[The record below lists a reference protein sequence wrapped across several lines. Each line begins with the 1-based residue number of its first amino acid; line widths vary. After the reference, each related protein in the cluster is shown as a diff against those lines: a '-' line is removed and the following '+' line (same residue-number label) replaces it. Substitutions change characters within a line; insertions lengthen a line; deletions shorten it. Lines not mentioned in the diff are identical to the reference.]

1 MKTIQC
7 ECGHKNP
14 FGTEICESCGK
25 PLSNENSR
33 ELINMRYEGSAIRS
47 QTYNKT
53 FIDKIWN
60 FFSSVKVGIGIII
73 VILIAAAIGTIFPQE
88 MYIPP
93 NVDPT
98 TYYKQEYGTPGQIFY
113 LLGFHNLYGSW
124 WFLLLLA
131 ALGISLIIVSID
143 RGVPLYR
150 ALKHQRVTRHESF
163 MKRQRLFAVSDHGIS
178 LEQVKKVLSGKR
190 YRIKEDNGN
199 ILAEK
204 NRFSRWG
211 PYVNHTGLIIFL
223 IGAMLRFFPG
233 MYTDQTLWIREGETT
248 AVPGTKTDEGQ
259 YYLKN
264 HKFVMELYNKKDKQF
279 SNALNQVGNEVPK
292 NYQSNITLYHAN
304 PAQVVGAAPEL
315 KKVKDAKIKVNEPL
329 TFGDYALY
337 QVDFK
342 LNEFHRMNLKLEKKS
357 TGKSFGEIKIN
368 LFNPKSAYDLGNGY
382 KVKMVE
388 YFPNFKLDED
398 GQPTTENSVPDNPAF
413 VFKMFT
419 PETPKGETAF
429 IGIRKNVEAGNNKY
443 KMTFS
448 GLGTKNV
455 SALTVKKDK
464 TLPIIIVGGIIFMLG
479 VVQGLYWNH
488 RRIWIQQKNGQLWIA
503 AHTNKNW
510 FGLKK
515 EMQAISEESG
525 LVMPVDQ
532 SDEKS
537 A

>member
-1 MKTIQC
+1 
-7 ECGHKNP
+7 
-14 FGTEICESCGK
+14 
-25 PLSNENSR
+25 
-33 ELINMRYEGSAIRS
+33 MRYEGSAIRS
-47 QTYNKT
+47 QIYNKT

-368 LFNPKSAYDLGNGY
+368 LFNPKPAYDLGNGY

-455 SALTVKKDK
+455 SALTVKKDR

-537 A
+537 V

>member
-223 IGAMLRFFPG
+223 IGAMLRFFPD

-448 GLGTKNV
+448 GLETKNV
-455 SALTVKKDK
+455 SALTVKKDR

>member
-1 MKTIQC
+1 
-7 ECGHKNP
+7 
-14 FGTEICESCGK
+14 
-25 PLSNENSR
+25 
-33 ELINMRYEGSAIRS
+33 MRYEGSALRS

-53 FIDKIWN
+53 IVDKIWN

-73 VILIAAAIGTIFPQE
+73 VILVAAAIGTIFPQE

-93 NVDPT
+93 NVDPA
-98 TYYKQEYGTPGQIFY
+98 TYYEDEYGTPGQIFY
-113 LLGFHNLYGSW
+113 LLGFHDLYGSW

-163 MKRQRLFAVSDHGIS
+163 MKRQRLFTVTDTAIS
-178 LEQVKKVLSGKR
+178 LEKVKSVLARKR
-190 YRIKEDNGN
+190 YKIREDNGN

-233 MYTDQTLWIREGETT
+233 MYTDQTLWAREGETV
-248 AVPGTKTDEGQ
+248 AVPGTKTEEGQ
-259 YYLKN
+259 YYIKN
-264 HKFVMELYNKKDKQF
+264 HKFVMELYDKKEKKF
-279 SNALNQVGNEVPK
+279 SSALDSVGNEVPK
-292 NYQSNITLYHAN
+292 NYQSNVTLYKAS
-304 PAQVVGAAPEL
+304 PSKVVGTEPEL
-315 KKVKDAKIKVNEPL
+315 KKVKDAKIRVNEPL
-329 TFGDYALY
+329 SFGDYALY

-357 TGKSFGEIKIN
+357 TGKTFGEIKIN
-368 LFNPKSAYDLGNGY
+368 LFNPKSTYDLGNGY
-382 KVKMVE
+382 KVKMME
-388 YFPNFKLDED
+388 YFPNFKLDEN

-413 VFKMFT
+413 VFKMIT

-429 IGIRKNVEAGNNKY
+429 IGIRKNVEGGNNKY

-448 GLGTKNV
+448 GLQTKNV

-464 TLPIIIVGGIIFMLG
+464 TLPIIVVGGIIFMLG

-488 RRIWIQQKNGQLWIA
+488 RRIWIQQRNGQLWIA